1 MTKLT
6 IKDIA
11 RLSAVGK
18 STVSRVLNNDPNVSD
33 NTREHVQKIIAQYGF
48 QPSKS
53 ARAMRGVSDRVI
65 GIIVTRLSSTAENQA
80 LSSILPLLY
89 AQQCEPIIVESQFKP
104 QLVDEHLAF
113 FHQRRVDGVILFAF
127 SELEEE
133 SLQAWQHKMVVIAK
147 NYPSLSSVYYNDQKA
162 VQLLMTHLYAQGH
175 RKISYLGVDDRD
187 ITTGYARHQ
196 AYLSFCQQHD
206 LQPCALQ
213 GELGY
218 EWAYQHTSAV
228 IFPEVSALVC
238 ATDTLAIGAL
248 KYLQEQQL
256 THIQVCGVGKSPL
269 LHFLFPNVLSV
280 DLGFAQVGEI
290 AVKQLFALLENQ
302 PIQQHC
308 LDCRLVF

>member
-113 FHQRRVDGVILFAF
+113 FISV
-127 SELEEE
+127 EL
-133 SLQAWQHKMVVIAK
+133 MV
-147 NYPSLSSVYYNDQKA
+147 
-162 VQLLMTHLYAQGH
+162 
-175 RKISYLGVDDRD
+175 
-187 ITTGYARHQ
+187 
-196 AYLSFCQQHD
+196 
-206 LQPCALQ
+206 
-213 GELGY
+213 
-218 EWAYQHTSAV
+218 
-228 IFPEVSALVC
+228 
-238 ATDTLAIGAL
+238 
-248 KYLQEQQL
+248 
-256 THIQVCGVGKSPL
+256 
-269 LHFLFPNVLSV
+269 
-280 DLGFAQVGEI
+280 
-290 AVKQLFALLENQ
+290 
-302 PIQQHC
+302 
-308 LDCRLVF
+308 